1 MKKIFGAALAALLMG
16 TPAVTA
22 QVKTVQ
28 AADGWDIY
36 KAGNYRYGPSFII
49 NDDGSIDAWFAA
61 PGQEY
66 EDCYLY
72 DSGSACTPYKVASSS
87 FITQYFK
94 IDCPFVGLSLYS
106 PTWGESGQSMRLSIH
121 KWQGKLSTTRSSTPV
136 AQAVCSGYGDNAMI
150 SVTTDNFEPL
160 PAGEY
165 ALILDQ
171 ASATAGV
178 YMYQKNN
185 PTFEGSAYLRMTK
198 KEGQSLR
205 AFVLF
210 DSKKIMQYWDQVSYQ
225 HSSDGGRT
233 WTPEKMVLKPTR
245 KTRDEYS
252 VCDPGVAFWNGYY
265 YCGYTSTE
273 NAGGIENHL
282 YIARSTSPEGP
293 WEKWNG
299 SGWGGDQIAPVV
311 EYTRKGGWGIGE
323 PSMVV
328 KDNTV
333 YLYYTSDSGEP
344 TTCLVTAPADD
355 ENWPGKVESKGT
367 VIRKSPGSDHCD
379 VKYVDAAR
387 RFLAVN
393 TAKRMTKDAYIQ
405 MWQSEDGIHFEPI
418 GDGRMQGIIFPSGLH
433 NCGLSGDA
441 RGHIDV
447 NRQQH
452 IAFAYGL
459 DANGNSAWAAWSTFL
474 QPITIECDAQSG
486 IESVTVD
493 NNAPVRMFNMQGV
506 EVDPQTSS
514 PGLYIRRQGARAEKV
529 AR

>member
-1 MKKIFGAALAALLMG
+1 MKKLFAAALAALLMAM
-16 TPAVTA
+16 PDVSA

-36 KAGNYRYGPSFII
+36 KAGAYRYGPSFII

-66 EDCYLY
+66 EDCVLY
-72 DSGSACTPYKVASSS
+72 DTGAACLPYKVAASS

-94 IDCPFVGLSLYS
+94 IDRPFVGVNLYS
-106 PTWGESGQSMRLSIH
+106 PTWGESNQSMRLTLY
-121 KWQGKLSTTRSSTPV
+121 KWQGSVSATRNSTPL
-136 AQAVCSGYGDNAMI
+136 AQTVCSGYGDNAQI
-150 SVTTDNFEPL
+150 SVTTENFEPL

-165 ALILDQ
+165 ALVLDQ
-171 ASATAGV
+171 ASSTAGV
-178 YMYQKNN
+178 YMYVKNN
-185 PTFEGSAYLRMTK
+185 PAFEGSTYMRFTQRAGQALR
-198 KEGQSLR
+198 GHI
-205 AFVLF
+205 LF
-210 DSKKIMQYWDQVSYQ
+210 DRKKITQYWDQASYQ
-225 HSSDGGRT
+225 RSTDGGRT
-233 WTPEKMVLKPTR
+233 WTTEKMVLKPTR

-273 NAGGIENHL
+273 NAGGVENHL
-282 YIARSTSPEGP
+282 YMARSTSPEGP

-299 SGWGGDQIAPVV
+299 SGWGGDKIEPVV

-333 YLYYTSDSGEP
+333 YLYYTYDAGVP
-344 TTCLVTAPADD
+344 TTRLATAPADD
-355 ENWPGKVESKGT
+355 ANWPGKIVDRGT
-367 VIRKSPGSDHCD
+367 VITKTGGSDHCD

-393 TAKRMTKDAYIQ
+393 TVKRMTKEAYIQ
-405 MWQSEDGIHFEPI
+405 MWQSEDGINFEPV
-418 GDGRMQGIIFPSGLH
+418 GDGRMQGIIYPSGLH

-441 RGHIDV
+441 RGHIDI

-459 DANGNSAWAAWSTFL
+459 DANGNSSWASWSTFL

-493 NNAPVRMFNMQGV
+493 NNEPVRMFNMQGV
-506 EVDPQTSS
+506 EVDPQTSA